1 MPIALV
7 TPRHPSRPAMPLT
20 RHDRVLGGLLGVACG
35 DALGATVEFLT
46 PGAIQQRY
54 GVHRSIIG
62 GGSLRWRPGQATD
75 DTDQTLAVAQA
86 YVAADGY
93 SLNAVAARLRAWY
106 HGNPVDVGGLTALAL
121 SDLGAYYEPRESGR
135 VALDQ
140 SGKRGGAG
148 NGSLM
153 RALPT
158 ALVGSSRKNR
168 LLEAREISAIT
179 HADRRC
185 VTACQAY
192 VELAALLLAGTPVVE
207 ALGQVNRLARRRNWP
222 TAVRNALYVDP
233 TLPAW
238 RLCTGGYVVDSL
250 RCAVWALQQDT
261 SPEATLIALV
271 NQGSDADTTGAIAG
285 GLLGVRH
292 GVDAWPSRWVERLE
306 ARRELVH
313 VAARL
318 VG

>member
-1 MPIALV
+1 MS
-7 TPRHPSRPAMPLT
+7 TDTLT
-20 RHDRVLGGLLGVACG
+20 HTTLTHHDRILGGLLGVACG
-35 DALGATVEFLT
+35 DALGATTEFMT
-46 PGAIQQRY
+46 PATVQRRY
-54 GVHRSIIG
+54 GVHRDIVG
-62 GGSLRWRPGQATD
+62 GGTLKWRPGQPTD

-93 SLNAVAARLRAWY
+93 SLHAVAARLHAWY
-106 HGNPVDVGGLTALAL
+106 RGNPPDVGGLTSLAL
-121 SDLGAYYEPRESGR
+121 KDLSEYHEPQESGR

-158 ALVGSSRKNR
+158 ALVGSSRRDR
-168 LLEAREISAIT
+168 LTEAREISVIT

-192 VELAALLLAGTPVVE
+192 VELASLLLVGTPVTE
-207 ALGQVNRLARRRNWP
+207 ALRQVSRLGRRRTWP

-238 RLCTGGYVVDSL
+238 RLSTGGYVVDSL
-250 RCAVWALQQDT
+250 RCAVWALQQHT
-261 SPEATLIALV
+261 SPEDTLIALV
-271 NQGSDADTTGAIAG
+271 NQGGDADTTGAIAG
-285 GLLGVRH
+285 GLLGVLH
-292 GVDAWPSRWVERLE
+292 GADAWPSRWTERLE
-306 ARRELVH
+306 ARREAVH
-313 VAARL
+313 LAAKLAHLRRA
-318 VG
+318 